1 MKIINEATSSKLT
14 CFALDVIQKFEAFL
28 REQKSFP
35 NLSDTATA
43 EISLLAPSSWSIRI
57 GYWPSVRSIWLDIGQ
72 VFYLF
77 LIQWY
82 AKKNE
87 ANIHRIS
94 LVNKGFIIQLS
105 WKFSLRDA
113 EKITLSSILPA
124 RVANHSAGFH
134 LCCPLAEL
142 AIQ

>member
-57 GYWPSVRSIWLDIGQ
+57 GY
-72 VFYLF
+72 
-77 LIQWY
+77 
-82 AKKNE
+82 
-87 ANIHRIS
+87 
-94 LVNKGFIIQLS
+94 
-105 WKFSLRDA
+105 
-113 EKITLSSILPA
+113 
-124 RVANHSAGFH
+124 
-134 LCCPLAEL
+134 
-142 AIQ
+142 